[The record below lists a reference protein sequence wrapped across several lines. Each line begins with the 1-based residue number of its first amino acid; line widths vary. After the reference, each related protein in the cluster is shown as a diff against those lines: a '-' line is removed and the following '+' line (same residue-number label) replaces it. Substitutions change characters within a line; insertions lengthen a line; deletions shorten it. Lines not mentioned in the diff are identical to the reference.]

1 MKDRNRTQ
9 ADDAQEVHKA
19 NFFKALEQLLIIQLA
34 ANMAGRPADDLTPA
48 KAIQILQTMTATR
61 PDNEELNRIAEDVTT
76 QLWNKITMEQFEYLR
91 QLEAAGNL
99 EEKVLSIAEKIE
111 QQIQTARPDREGT
124 QDYSLMA
131 KTAKSAELTNTVRET
146 GRIIAGKLQERTEKT
161 LQPIKTI
168 QDNQQA
174 IIDHV
179 SSIQKSISE
188 EIAKSEAIKT
198 FKAAAQAAGKS
209 AKIMQEVTKGT
220 AAMQEVI
227 KGSLTP
233 ITGAVSAI
241 NTFLN
246 SDEYKRF
253 TEIYQR
259 LEADYSEWLKL
270 VQELDELEPYLTAE
284 LNDPKYNGATMD
296 DLFDAAETD
305 DNGNLLETSL
315 FMQALRSARAKSAQI
330 KRQTEGRNTRRA
342 LKEQA
347 IKSGAI
353 MEIKGGNLAFFS
365 SAELWDAFA
374 PGRISKMGTLDKSYI
389 DPDTGLIKKAQFD
402 EGELTTPNA
411 SEISI
416 KAFSLLNAIM
426 KNTVENPLEEF
437 IKGGDITFYVKGV
450 LEKFT
455 DDPRTLYGGPPDL
468 DRKTAGVLYLEK
480 LFEPLQGYVG
490 TIDDGSRYSVLN
502 YIGYDTSSDTMTVK
516 TPYLYQLWRMTQTAY
531 FKRQKNILDAR
542 AEGKKPAKA
551 DFMPLETNSLF
562 KGKSYTANETT
573 FEIAVYITNVILT
586 AGAKS
591 GGKAKKTEIRYSTI
605 IENCPRLKSKLEEIE
620 KRPTVET
627 LQSGKTKNNV
637 DSYNKE
643 LKKIKSAFDLILDE
657 NRCDATKHYEFI
669 SIEPSK
675 VNKKGKVEIIAPT
688 KSRINEKLII
698 KWRRKPED

>member
-1 MKDRNRTQ
+1 MKDRNKTQ
-9 ADDAQEVHKA
+9 ADNAQEVHEA

-48 KAIQILQTMTATR
+48 KAIQILQTMTADR
-61 PDNEELNRIAEDVTT
+61 PDNEELKRIAEDVTA
-76 QLWNKITMEQFEYLR
+76 QLWKKITMEQFEHLR

-99 EEKVLSIAEKIE
+99 EEKVLSIAEKIV
-111 QQIQTARPDREGT
+111 QQIQTARTDQESA
-124 QDYSLMA
+124 QDYSLTA
-131 KTAKSAELTNTVRET
+131 KTAETAELTNAVKET

-161 LQPIKTI
+161 LQPVKTI
-168 QDNQQA
+168 QESIGASA
-174 IIDHV
+174 I
-179 SSIQKSISE
+179 
-188 EIAKSEAIKT
+188 
-198 FKAAAQAAGKS
+198 
-209 AKIMQEVTKGT
+209 
-220 AAMQEVI
+220 QEVI
-227 KGSLTP
+227 RGSLTP
-233 ITGAVSAI
+233 ITEVVSAI

-259 LEADYSEWLKL
+259 LEADYSECLKL

-296 DLFDAAETD
+296 DLLDAAETD
-305 DNGNLLETSL
+305 DNGNILETSL

-330 KRQTEGRNTRRA
+330 KRQAEGRNTRRA

-402 EGELTTPNA
+402 EGELTTLNA

-455 DDPRTLYGGPPDL
+455 DDPRTLYGGPPGL

-480 LFEPLQGYVG
+480 LFEPLQGYIG
-490 TIDDGSRYSVLN
+490 TIDDGSRYSVFN

-516 TPYLYQLWRMTQTAY
+516 TPYLYQLWRITQTAY

-542 AEGKKPAKA
+542 AEGKKPTKT

-591 GGKAKKTEIRYSTI
+591 GGKTKKTEIRYSTI

-620 KRPTVET
+620 RRPTVEMM
-627 LQSGKTKNNV
+627 QNGKRKNNV

-657 NRCDATKHYEFI
+657 NRCDAKKHYEFI

-698 KWRRKPED
+698 KWRRKPDD